1 LGKAYTYLRMALVI
15 EDAEFQHILRVL
27 NTNVDGRERVA
38 IALTK
43 IRGIGRRFANLICKK
58 ADIDLAKRAG
68 ELNEDE
74 IESIKTIIANPR
86 QFNIPDWFLNSQK
99 DRKQGK
105 WSQVVSNGLDTKL
118 REDLE
123 RMKKVRLHRG
133 LRHYWGIKVR
143 GQHTKTTGR
152 GVVRPTAGA

>member
-1 LGKAYTYLRMALVI
+1 MG
-15 EDAEFQHILRVL
+15 
-27 NTNVDGRERVA
+27 NVNGRDHVC

-58 ADIDLAKRAG
+58 ANIDLHKRAG

-74 IESIKTIIANPR
+74 IEAIKTIISNPR

-105 WSQVVSNGLDTKL
+105 WAQCVSNGLDTKL
-118 REDLE
+118 RDDIE
-123 RMKKVRLHRG
+123 RMKKIRLHRG
-133 LRHYWGIKVR
+133 LRHYWQVEVR

-152 GVVRPTAGA
+152 GVGKH